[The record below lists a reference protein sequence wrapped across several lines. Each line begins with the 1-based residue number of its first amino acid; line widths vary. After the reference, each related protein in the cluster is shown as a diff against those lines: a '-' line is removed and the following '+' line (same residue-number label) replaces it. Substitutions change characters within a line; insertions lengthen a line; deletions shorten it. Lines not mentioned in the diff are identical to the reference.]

1 MYSSVEVNWLIHTVP
16 KTVTRFVEKNNL
28 SFMAKIIALTNKVN
42 SFAYNADG
50 SDEIEIRSLLNNE
63 TLKYTCFFHFLQ

>member
-28 SFMAKIIALTNKVN
+28 SFMAKIIALTNKVIHLPIMQM
-42 SFAYNADG
+42 G
-50 SDEIEIRSLLNNE
+50 QM
-63 TLKYTCFFHFLQ
+63 K

>member
-42 SFAYNADG
+42 SFACNADG